1 MEVILTYMKG
11 GFGPYAARFNSQAEA
26 MEWLKSNE
34 VELKSI
40 DFV

>member
-1 MEVILTYMKG
+1 MAVILTYTRS
-11 GFGPYAARFNSQAEA
+11 GFGPYAIRFNSQAEA